1 MPFADQFPDRTPFA
15 TMLQAFEDLKSG
27 GVALASHY
35 EVFLAPPSGHPNQ
48 NAARNISM
56 RCKTVA
62 MPGMNLATSP
72 DVNMYAV
79 QQEVVDGV
87 TFSGSTNMVFTA
99 SQDFRERKWFEQWQ
113 GLAWNKSTWNIGYY
127 NDYVGSAE
135 IYLLDKFHHKVFG
148 IVLHEIFPKEINGTD
163 LSAAPATTALEL
175 TVQMQY
181 KWWDTLDLN
190 RQPDTSSVV
199 EPPPVKQG
207 SKQTVIE
214 TTTTTEKITEVKI
227 LPQNQAPRARP
238 ARLNDF

>member
-1 MPFADQFPDRTPFA
+1 MLPDQFNEMKSFA
-15 TMLQAFEDLKSG
+15 NMQQGISELYAG

-35 EVFLAPPSGHPNQ
+35 EVLILAPRAHPNLP
-48 NAARNISM
+48 ASRNISM
-56 RCKTVA
+56 RCKSVA

-72 DVNMYAV
+72 DVNMYAI

-99 SQDFRERKWFEQWQ
+99 SQDFNERKWFEQWQ

-127 NDYVGSAE
+127 VDYIGEAE
-135 IYLLDKFHHKVFG
+135 IYLLDRSFNRVFG
-148 IVLHEIFPKEINGTD
+148 IVLHEVFPKEINGTD

-207 SKQTVIE
+207 SKQTVVE
-214 TTTTTEKITEVKI
+214 TTTTTETFTEVRI
-227 LPQNQAPRARP
+227 LPQNQAPRTPPVR
-238 ARLNDF
+238 RNDF